1 MLEGTATL
9 VTGGSTVDGKTT
21 APDEIRAARLE
32 GGTTRSLAKG
42 DIVIIPSGVP
52 HWFRDV
58 QAPFLYYT
66 VKVTGPAA
74 TAGSGR

>member
-1 MLEGTATL
+1 MLDGTATL
-9 VTGGSTVDGKTT
+9 VTGGHPVDAKTT
-21 APDEIRAARLE
+21 AADETRAARLD
-32 GGTTRSLAKG
+32 GGTTRALAKG

-66 VKVTGPAA
+66 VKVTGPAP